1 MNVDQ
6 VRIFGRRLAGVSWRL
21 ARHEW
26 TLAALAALLLA
37 VVLTWPTLRDP
48 ASTIPQDTGD
58 PTLQAWQVAWGGHA
72 LLTNP
77 FQVWHSNTFYPEPYT
92 YAYSDT
98 LLGYA
103 PFGMIGDGPVAA
115 VVRYNLL
122 YMLTHALALFGAYAL
137 ARQVGAGRAGAAVA
151 GVSFAYAPWKL
162 AQAGHLHVISIGGIA
177 LALAMLAR
185 GHGWS
190 LRHGHRPDLVR
201 PGWVV
206 AGWAV
211 AAWQVTLGF
220 GIGLPFA
227 YALGVLCLGSA
238 VTYGVVWW
246 RRRARPAVPRRLLLA
261 DLAGGIGFAGV
272 TLAMAVPYF
281 EVVARNPSGRRTV
294 AQIEMFSPP
303 WRGFVTAPPESW
315 LWGERHEAARA
326 TLGFPGEMTLLPGV
340 VLLSLAMAGIF
351 FSVWRLR
358 HRLMLAGAAL
368 VSMALAAGTTFG
380 GDGNPGYVTLVE
392 HAPGWDG
399 VRTPGR
405 LVLWT
410 TLLLGLLAA
419 GALTVRE
426 PASRA
431 ARDGEPASGSTGEQP
446 PEPGAERVVPGA
458 EGAVPGAVEPGSP
471 PTLRPADPAVA
482 MAADRGAPPAAQS
495 AEAAVREAVPAEVA
509 VPVREAVPA
518 EVAAPVQAQAA
529 ARPALRSAAWSG
541 SAAEQAAPR
550 RPAPKR
556 DGQRWR
562 LARLALVVPLVLV
575 LLEGVNRTP
584 HVPAPEQ
591 PAALRGLTGPA
602 LVLPSDGIRELHV
615 MLWSTDGFPK
625 VVNGLA
631 SFTPQAQERIRAV
644 SMTFPDATSV
654 AYLRQV
660 GLRTV
665 VLLPGWAPGTPWA
678 DVAAR
683 PVDGL
688 GISREMVGEDV
699 IYRL

>member
-1 MNVDQ
+1 MDVDQ
-6 VRIFGRRLAGVSWRL
+6 VRIFGRRLAGVSWRI

-77 FQVWHSNTFYPEPYT
+77 LQVWHSNTFYPEPYT

-115 VVRYNLL
+115 VIRYNLL
-122 YMLTHALALFGAYAL
+122 YLLTHALALFGAYAL
-137 ARQVGAGRAGAAVA
+137 ARQVGAGRAGSAVA
-151 GVSFAYAPWKL
+151 GVAFAYAPWKL
-162 AQAGHLHVISIGGIA
+162 AQAGHLHVLSIGGIA

-190 LRHGHRPDLVR
+190 LRHGHRPDRVR

-227 YALGVLCLGSA
+227 YVLGLLCLGA
-238 VTYGVVWW
+238 VVTYGVVWL
-246 RRRARPAVPRRLLLA
+246 RRRTRPVVPRRLLLA

-272 TLAMAVPYF
+272 TLAMAAPYF

-340 VLLSLAMAGIF
+340 VLLSLAVAGLF
-351 FSVWRLR
+351 FSAWRLR

-368 VSMALAAGTTFG
+368 VSVALAAGTTFG
-380 GDGNPGYVTLVE
+380 GDGDPGYVTLVE

-419 GALTVRE
+419 GALTVRGPAPETAPGADPERGTDPGTE
-426 PASRA
+426 PAGDQS
-431 ARDGEPASGSTGEQP
+431 PGSDAEQGTVPVGEQRPGPAGDQP
-446 PEPGAERVVPGA
+446 PGPDT
-458 EGAVPGAVEPGSP
+458 EPGSEP
-471 PTLRPADPAVA
+471 AVPVLRPA
-482 MAADRGAPPAAQS
+482 GAPVLVEAS
-495 AEAAVREAVPAEVA
+495 APAEVA
-509 VPVREAVPA
+509 GP
-518 EVAAPVQAQAA
+518 
-529 ARPALRSAAWSG
+529 RPALRSAAWSG

-550 RPAPKR
+550 ESAPERPAR
-556 DGQRWR
+556 QWR
-562 LARLALVVPLVLV
+562 LARLALLVPLLLV

-591 PAALRGLTGPA
+591 PAVLRGLTGPA

-631 SFTPQAQERIRAV
+631 SFTPQSQERIRAA

-660 GLRTV
+660 GVRTV
-665 VLLPGWAPGTPWA
+665 VLLPGWAAGTPWA
-678 DVAAR
+678 DVAVR

-688 GISREMVGEDV
+688 GISREVVGEDV

>member
-1 MNVDQ
+1 M
-6 VRIFGRRLAGVSWRL
+6 RIFGRRLAGVSWRL

-37 VVLTWPTLRDP
+37 VALTWPTLRDP

-122 YMLTHALALFGAYAL
+122 YVLTHALALFGAYAL

-162 AQAGHLHVISIGGIA
+162 AQAGHLHVLSIGGIA

-190 LRHGHRPDLVR
+190 LRHGHRPDRVR

-227 YALGVLCLGSA
+227 YVLGLLCLGGA

-246 RRRARPAVPRRLLLA
+246 RRRVRPAVPRGLLLA

-272 TLAMAVPYF
+272 TLAMAAPYF

-351 FSVWRLR
+351 FSAWRLR

-368 VSMALAAGTTFG
+368 VSVALAAGTTFG
-380 GDGNPGYVTLVE
+380 GDGDPGYVTLVE

-426 PASRA
+426 PATGA
-431 ARDGEPASGSTGEQP
+431 ERDPEPAPGSGSGPTGEQVAEPGPTGEPA
-446 PEPGAERVVPGA
+446 VP
-458 EGAVPGAVEPGSP
+458 VEP
-471 PTLRPADPAVA
+471 
-482 MAADRGAPPAAQS
+482 
-495 AEAAVREAVPAEVA
+495 AVPARSAVPEESA
-509 VPVREAVPA
+509 VPV
-518 EVAAPVQAQAA
+518 EVGSASRPV
-529 ARPALRSAAWSG
+529 LRSAAWSEP
-541 SAAEQAAPR
+541 AAEPEVVRKPAVDQGG
-550 RPAPKR
+550 RPF
-556 DGQRWR
+556 R

-584 HVPAPEQ
+584 HVPTPEQ

-631 SFTPQAQERIRAV
+631 SFTPQSQERIRAV
-644 SMTFPDATSV
+644 SMTFPDVTSV
-654 AYLRQV
+654 AYLREIGV
-660 GLRTV
+660 RTV

-699 IYRL
+699 VYRL

>member
-1 MNVDQ
+1 MDVDQ
-6 VRIFGRRLAGVSWRL
+6 MRVFGRRLAGVSWRV

-77 FQVWHSNTFYPEPYT
+77 LQVWHSNTFYPEPYT

-115 VVRYNLL
+115 VIRYNLL

-151 GVSFAYAPWKL
+151 GVAFAYAPWKL

-190 LRHGHRPDLVR
+190 LRHGHRPDRVR

-227 YALGVLCLGSA
+227 YVLGLLCLGA
-238 VTYGVVWW
+238 VVTYGVVWL
-246 RRRARPAVPRRLLLA
+246 RRRTRPVVPRRLLLA

-272 TLAMAVPYF
+272 TLAMAAPYF

-340 VLLSLAMAGIF
+340 VLLSLAVAGLF
-351 FSVWRLR
+351 FSAWRLR

-368 VSMALAAGTTFG
+368 VSVALAAGTTFG

-426 PASRA
+426 PARQ
-431 ARDGEPASGSTGEQP
+431 TT
-446 PEPGAERVVPGA
+446 PGAEPPPGPDA
-458 EGAVPGAVEPGSP
+458 E
-471 PTLRPADPAVA
+471 
-482 MAADRGAPPAAQS
+482 
-495 AEAAVREAVPAEVA
+495 REAVPAGDQSPGPDVEPGAVSVGEQRPVPA
-509 VPVREAVPA
+509 GDPSPGPDAEPGTEPAAPALRPAGVPVLVEASAPA
-518 EVAAPVQAQAA
+518 QVGAGP
-529 ARPALRSAAWSG
+529 RPALRSAAWSG

-550 RPAPKR
+550 QPAPKR
-556 DGQRWR
+556 GGGQWR
-562 LARLALVVPLVLV
+562 LARLALLVPLLLVLV
-575 LLEGVNRTP
+575 EGVNRTP

-591 PAALRGLTGPA
+591 PAVLRGLTGPA

-631 SFTPQAQERIRAV
+631 SFTPQSQERIRAA

-660 GLRTV
+660 GVRTV
-665 VLLPGWAPGTPWA
+665 VLLPGWAAGTPWA

>member
-1 MNVDQ
+1 MDVDQ
-6 VRIFGRRLAGVSWRL
+6 IRVFGRRLAGVSWRV

-26 TLAALAALLLA
+26 TLAAVAALLLA

-115 VVRYNLL
+115 VIRYNLL

-190 LRHGHRPDLVR
+190 LRHGHRPDRVR
-201 PGWVV
+201 PGWAV

-227 YALGVLCLGSA
+227 YALGLICLGVA
-238 VTYGVVWW
+238 VTYAVVW
-246 RRRARPAVPRRLLLA
+246 RRRRSRPAVPRGLLLA
-261 DLAGGIGFAGV
+261 DLAGGIGFAVV
-272 TLAMAVPYF
+272 TLAMAAPYF

-340 VLLSLAMAGIF
+340 VLLSLAMAGLF
-351 FSVWRLR
+351 FSAWRLR

-368 VSMALAAGTTFG
+368 VSVALAAGTTFG

-431 ARDGEPASGSTGEQP
+431 VRDGEPAPGPTGGQP
-446 PEPGAERVVPGA
+446 PEPGTESVVPGTESVVSGA
-458 EGAVPGAVEPGSP
+458 EPAVPGAVEPGAS

-482 MAADRGAPPAAQS
+482 MAADRGAPAPS
-495 AEAAVREAVPAEVA
+495 AEGAVPVRAAVPAEVV
-509 VPVREAVPA
+509 VPG
-518 EVAAPVQAQAA
+518 QAQAA
-529 ARPALRSAAWSG
+529 ARPMLRSAAWSEP
-541 SAAEQAAPR
+541 AAEQPAPR
-550 RPAPKR
+550 KPAPKR
-556 DGQRWR
+556 DGGQWR
-562 LARLALVVPLVLV
+562 LARLALLVPLVLV

-584 HVPAPEQ
+584 HVPAPVQ
-591 PAALRGLTGPA
+591 PAVLRGLTGPA

-631 SFTPQAQERIRAV
+631 SFTPQSQERIRAA

-660 GLRTV
+660 GVRTV

-688 GISREMVGEDV
+688 GISREMAGEDV

>member
-1 MNVDQ
+1 MRV
-6 VRIFGRRLAGVSWRL
+6 VGRRLVEVSWRV

-26 TLAALAALLLA
+26 TLAAVAALVLA

-122 YMLTHALALFGAYAL
+122 YVLTHALALFGAYAL
-137 ARQVGAGRAGAAVA
+137 ARQLGAGRAGSAVA

-162 AQAGHLHVISIGGIA
+162 AQAGHLHVLSIGGIA

-190 LRHGHRPDLVR
+190 LRHGHRPDRIR

-206 AGWAV
+206 AGWAT

-227 YALGVLCLGSA
+227 YALGLICLGVA

-246 RRRARPAVPRRLLLA
+246 RRRSRPAVPRGLLLA

-272 TLAMAVPYF
+272 TLAMAAPYF

-294 AQIEMFSPP
+294 AQIEMFSPS
-303 WRGFVTAPPESW
+303 WRGFITAPPESW

-340 VLLSLAMAGIF
+340 VLLSVAMAGIF
-351 FSVWRLR
+351 FSAWRLR

-368 VSMALAAGTTFG
+368 VSVALAAGTTFG
-380 GDGNPGYVTLVE
+380 GDGDPGYVTLVE

-426 PASRA
+426 PAVGR
-431 ARDGEPASGSTGEQP
+431 ARDPLAEPAPGAGPAGEALPEPASGTGPAREQVP
-446 PEPGAERVVPGA
+446 GSAARSGPEPAEAERAAREPV
-458 EGAVPGAVEPGSP
+458 GAVPAAREPADVEPAAAEAEPVGAEP
-471 PTLRPADPAVA
+471 VGARPTLRPAAWA
-482 MAADRGAPPAAQS
+482 EAGAPARPTLRPAAWPAAQ
-495 AEAAVREAVPAEVA
+495 A
-509 VPVREAVPA
+509 
-518 EVAAPVQAQAA
+518 AQAVDPEP
-529 ARPALRSAAWSG
+529 AR
-541 SAAEQAAPR
+541 EQG
-550 RPAPKR
+550 
-556 DGQRWR
+556 GQRWR
-562 LARLALVVPLVLV
+562 LARLALLVPLLLV
-575 LLEGVNRTP
+575 MLEGVNRTP

-591 PAALRGLTGPA
+591 PAVLRGLTGPA

-631 SFTPQAQERIRAV
+631 SFTPQSQERIRAA

-654 AYLRQV
+654 AYLREV

>member
-1 MNVDQ
+1 MRV
-6 VRIFGRRLAGVSWRL
+6 FGRRLAGVSWRV

-26 TLAALAALLLA
+26 TLAALGALLLA

-115 VVRYNLL
+115 VIRYNLL
-122 YMLTHALALFGAYAL
+122 YMLTHALALFGAYVL
-137 ARQVGAGRAGAAVA
+137 ARQVGAGRAGSAVA
-151 GVSFAYAPWKL
+151 GVAFAYAPWKL
-162 AQAGHLHVISIGGIA
+162 AQAGHLHVLSIGGIA

-190 LRHGHRPDLVR
+190 LRHGHRPDRVR

-227 YALGVLCLGSA
+227 YVLGLLCLGA
-238 VTYGVVWW
+238 VVTYGVVWL
-246 RRRARPAVPRRLLLA
+246 RRRTRPVVPRRLLLA

-272 TLAMAVPYF
+272 TLAMAAPYF

-340 VLLSLAMAGIF
+340 VLLSLAVAGLF
-351 FSVWRLR
+351 FSAWRLR

-368 VSMALAAGTTFG
+368 VSVALAAGTTFG
-380 GDGNPGYVTLVE
+380 GDGDPGYVTLVE

-419 GALTVRE
+419 GALTVPE
-426 PASRA
+426 PARETDHGA
-431 ARDGEPASGSTGEQP
+431 EPAPGSEPAGGQPPGPDVEHKAGPAGEQP
-446 PEPGAERVVPGA
+446 PGPDA
-458 EGAVPGAVEPGSP
+458 EPGSEP
-471 PTLRPADPAVA
+471 AVPALRPA
-482 MAADRGAPPAAQS
+482 GAPVLV
-495 AEAAVREAVPAEVA
+495 EAAVPAET
-509 VPVREAVPA
+509 
-518 EVAAPVQAQAA
+518 AAGP
-529 ARPALRSAAWSG
+529 RPALRSAAWSG
-541 SAAEQAAPR
+541 SAAEQTAPR
-550 RPAPKR
+550 EPAPKR
-556 DGQRWR
+556 PVRQWR
-562 LARLALVVPLVLV
+562 LTRLALLVPLLLVLV
-575 LLEGVNRTP
+575 EGVNRTP

-591 PAALRGLTGPA
+591 PAVLRGLTGPA

-631 SFTPQAQERIRAV
+631 SFTPQSQERIRAA

-660 GLRTV
+660 GVRTV
-665 VLLPGWAPGTPWA
+665 VLLPGWAAGTPWA

-688 GISREMVGEDV
+688 GISREIVGEDV